1 MGKSV
6 QLITTERGLPAHPL
20 GFAAEETCHHG
31 DYLPTHLLGFAAME
45 TCCHGDYL
53 PTHLL
58 AIPQRCPIFPPPHPA
73 SILVWSCCFISSF
86 SLIFR
91 FLGRLSSPA
100 LGFWKGSFQVDS
112 CGALTHWKPIPGSVF
127 FNSTVKSSS
136 TAPGINFVGG
146 HVWGGSISSQRVL
159 QWAW

>member
-6 QLITTERGLPAHPL
+6 QLITTETGLPAHPL

-31 DYLPTHLLGFAAME
+31 DYLPTHLLGFAAVE

-73 SILVWSCCFISSF
+73 SILV
-86 SLIFR
+86 
-91 FLGRLSSPA
+91 
-100 LGFWKGSFQVDS
+100 
-112 CGALTHWKPIPGSVF
+112 
-127 FNSTVKSSS
+127 
-136 TAPGINFVGG
+136 
-146 HVWGGSISSQRVL
+146 
-159 QWAW
+159 